1 MNAWTTGP
9 LAMEAVWSAE
19 ADAIQWLQKLGEWL
33 SWPLSAVTELGS
45 HTVVVAVLAL
55 VFWSVHART
64 GARLFVLVLASSVV
78 NSLLKAVLYGSR
90 PYWHSGLVAGHAH
103 EATFGMPSG
112 HAQGSTVLYGY
123 LGISSGRRAW
133 FWGAVGLVALIC
145 FSRIYLGVHF
155 FSDVVVGVLLGVA
168 ILWAFLRWERPVLRW
183 WRALGIRTAAAY
195 ALAASLVPC
204 AVAAF
209 WALVV
214 RGPWTAP
221 ETDVIGRVPQDPVGD
236 SLTGLFLVSG
246 ALFGGL
252 VGLTLLAERG
262 WYSARGPLAQRAT
275 RFVLG
280 ISVVLVVQIVAD
292 LFLREL
298 SGLAEA
304 VPTYLL
310 YAAIAFWATYAAPRM
325 FLNGGLAQ
333 LPDTAPETDPDEAAG
348 PDSGPVPQAEDDVSA
363 PDGSET
369 PEGATEV
376 TSQTTDEGSGRD
388 HRV

>member
-9 LAMEAVWSAE
+9 LAMDAVWGAE

-33 SWPLSAVTELGS
+33 SLPLLAVTELGS

-64 GARLFVLVLASSVV
+64 GARLFVLVLASGVV
-78 NSLLKAVLYGSR
+78 NSLLKALLYGAR
-90 PYWHSGLVAGHAH
+90 PYWHSGLVVGHAD
-103 EATFGMPSG
+103 ETTFGMPSG

-123 LGISSGRRAW
+123 LGIVSGRRAW
-133 FWGAVGLVALIC
+133 FWGAVGLIALIC
-145 FSRIYLGVHF
+145 FSRIYLGLHF

-168 ILWAFLRWERPVLRW
+168 LLRAFLRWERPVLRW
-183 WRALGIRTAAAY
+183 WRALGIRAAAAY
-195 ALAASLVPC
+195 ALAGSLLPC

-209 WALVV
+209 WTLVV
-214 RGPWTAP
+214 RGPWSAP
-221 ETDVIGRVPQDPVGD
+221 ETDVVGRVPQDPVGD

-262 WYSARGPLAQRAT
+262 WYSARGTLTQRAA

-292 LFLREL
+292 VFLREL

-304 VPTYLL
+304 APTYLL

-325 FLNGGLAQ
+325 FLNGGLAPH
-333 LPDTAPETDPDEAAG
+333 PDAAPETDPDEA
-348 PDSGPVPQAEDDVSA
+348 
-363 PDGSET
+363 DGSDRG
-369 PEGATEV
+369 P
-376 TSQTTDEGSGRD
+376 
-388 HRV
+388 RV

>member
-9 LAMEAVWSAE
+9 LAVDAVWDAE
-19 ADAIQWLQKLGEWL
+19 ADAIQWLQELGEWL
-33 SWPLSAVTELGS
+33 SCPLLAVTELGS

-55 VFWSVHART
+55 VFWSVHARV

-78 NSLLKAVLYGSR
+78 NSLLKALLYGTR
-90 PYWHSGLVAGHAH
+90 PYWHSGLVVGHAD

-123 LGISSGRRAW
+123 LGIVSGRRAW

-145 FSRIYLGVHF
+145 FSRIYLGLHF
-155 FSDVVVGVLLGVA
+155 FSDVLVGLLLGVA

-183 WRALGIRTAAAY
+183 WRALGIRAAAAY
-195 ALAASLVPC
+195 ALALSLVPC

-214 RGPWTAP
+214 RGPWNAP
-221 ETDVIGRVPQDPVGD
+221 EADVVGRLPQDPVGD

-252 VGLTLLAERG
+252 VGLTLLSERG
-262 WYSARGPLAQRAT
+262 WYSARGTLAQRAA

-280 ISVVLVVQIVAD
+280 ISVVLIVQIVAD

-333 LPDTAPETDPDEAAG
+333 QPETAPEAEPEEAAG
-348 PDSGPVPQAEDDVSA
+348 PGTVPSAGGAAPGPT
-363 PDGSET
+363 G
-369 PEGATEV
+369 EGACDG
-376 TSQTTDEGSGRD
+376 TSGAAHDGTDDGPGHDRG
-388 HRV
+388 V